1 MTPSIGAFLPE
12 AGEQVGAAPYRG
24 SGSDIEA
31 AYVWNLG
38 TDALAWAPEIE
49 TLLGASVAALKTG
62 RHFAA
67 RLVSDS
73 ICSREKAIRS
83 GAQDPGTGVA
93 YVGQYGLICDV
104 DDRDAPIVWLED
116 RGRWFAG
123 PDGVPDRAEGRVRIV
138 TRRVEADRQS
148 ALPSGDGA
156 LSALIGRAAFVEH
169 LDRKL
174 GVLGRKPVPFALLVG
189 ACRRDATNAS
199 LVRVVD
205 VLRVQ
210 MRTRDVLA
218 RIAPDR
224 LGLLLESCDPDQ
236 MRTAADRLLAA
247 LSTQADEA
255 DIVVFGGAVAPRDGR
270 TVGALMARAER
281 ALADC
286 TAVTPF
292 VAYRPALG

>member
-1 MTPSIGAFLPE
+1 MPPSIGAFLPE
-12 AGEQVGAAPYRG
+12 TDEQVGAAPYRRPG
-24 SGSDIEA
+24 SAVEA
-31 AYVWNLG
+31 AYVWNLR
-38 TDALAWAPEIE
+38 TDALMWAPEIE
-49 TLLGASVAALKTG
+49 ALLGASVAALKTG

-73 ICSREKAIRS
+73 IRSREKAIRS
-83 GAQDPGTGVA
+83 GARDPGTGVA
-93 YVGQYGLICDV
+93 YVGSYGLICDE

-123 PDGVPDRAEGRVRIV
+123 PDGAPDRAEGRVRIV
-138 TRRVEADRQS
+138 TARVEADRQS
-148 ALPSGDGA
+148 ALPNADGG

-174 GVLGRKPVPFALLVG
+174 GALGRKPVPFALLVG
-189 ACRRDATNAS
+189 ACRRDATEAS

-218 RIAPDR
+218 RMAPDR
-224 LGLLLESCDPDQ
+224 LGLLLESCDPEQ

-247 LSTQADEA
+247 LAAQADA
-255 DIVVFGGAVAPRDGR
+255 AGTFVFGGAVAPRDGR
-270 TVGALMARAER
+270 TAAALTTHAER

-286 TAVTPF
+286 AALTPF
-292 VAYRPALG
+292 VAYHPALG